1 MDHEN
6 SGPLADPGG
15 GRAGKLFFGA
25 PSLRDFRGGYRLILD
40 PKTLD
45 RLAALR
51 DPGESY
57 SDVIIRPAKA
67 A

>member
-1 MDHEN
+1 MKT
-6 SGPLADPGG
+6 ADPWRTRGG
-15 GRAGKLFFGA
+15 PGGKIILWGTFPA
-25 PSLRDFRGGYRLILD
+25 RLPGGYRLILD